1 MKTNIVRKIVIT
13 ALCIALC
20 YILPFVTG
28 QIPQINSIFSPM
40 HIPVLLCGLICGPAY
55 AFIAGAFSPIFRS
68 LTLTMPPMFPTAISM
83 AFELAA
89 YGLFAGLAYKILK
102 KKTKMKDI
110 AAIYTALV
118 LAMVCG
124 RIVWGIVTAVITG
137 IQGNTYTFGAFF
149 TTAFIQGFPGM
160 ICHLIIVPLLVFALK
175 KAKIIK

>member
-1 MKTNIVRKIVIT
+1 MNTTVKKIVIT
-13 ALCIALC
+13 ALCMALC

-40 HIPVLLCGLICGPAY
+40 HIPVLLCGIICGPGY
-55 AFIAGAFSPIFRS
+55 AFAAGAFSPILRS
-68 LTLTMPPMFPTAISM
+68 MILTMPPMFPTAISM

-89 YGLFAGLAYKILK
+89 YGFFSGICCKILK
-102 KKTKMKDI
+102 NKTEMKDLPSI
-110 AAIYTALV
+110 CLSLV
-118 LAMVCG
+118 ISMISG
-124 RIVWGIVTAVITG
+124 RIVWGIVTAILMG

-160 ICHLIIVPLLVFALK
+160 ICHLIIVPLLVVALK

>member
-1 MKTNIVRKIVIT
+1 MKNNIVKKIVIT

-28 QIPQINSIFSPM
+28 QVPQINSIFSPM
-40 HIPVLLCGLICGPAY
+40 HIPILLCGIICGPYY

-68 LTLTMPPMFPTAISM
+68 LILIMPPMFPTAIAM

-89 YGLFAGLAYKILK
+89 YGFFSGTAYKLLK
-102 KKTKMKDI
+102 TKTKMKEI
-110 AAIYTALV
+110 TAVCTALIT
-118 LAMVCG
+118 AMISG
-124 RIVWGIVTAVITG
+124 RIIWGIATAILTG
-137 IQGNTYTFGAFF
+137 IQGNSYTFGAFF

-160 ICHLIIVPLLVFALK
+160 ICHIIIVPLMVFALK